1 MIIYADENVPLKITT
16 RLREEG
22 YQVEYVSHSVE
33 DREILEIARKQKA
46 LLITSDKDFERLV
59 LDERRPTA
67 GVILL
72 RIATR
77 IPMEHRARIVVNML
91 RKHKDKLE
99 GTFTILSEA
108 AIDIRRPIRRI
119 QESVPAY
126 NDQNAPD
133 PVSVPYSWGP

>member
-1 MIIYADENVPLKITT
+1 MIIYVDENVPLKITT

-77 IPMEHRARIVVNML
+77 IPMEHRARIVVNSF
-91 RKHKDKLE
+91 
-99 GTFTILSEA
+99 GNT
-108 AIDIRRPIRRI
+108 RI
-119 QESVPAY
+119 S
-126 NDQNAPD
+126 
-133 PVSVPYSWGP
+133 